1 MIQTWI
7 GGLIAARGRS
17 LTAAAFGVAVA
28 VALLALLGL
37 FVAHSAST
45 MTARA
50 VLAVSP
56 DWQVQLTG
64 TTDAAG
70 TVEAIGEV
78 AVGTKI
84 EPVDFADIKAL
95 TAMIGGTVQTTGY
108 GKAVG
113 IGTAYEVTFPRQLR
127 LLAGSFDG
135 ALLAQQTAANL
146 HAGPG
151 DPVAIERLGA
161 PSVTVTIAGIVEM
174 PSADQFFQVVGA
186 PTGATP
192 IAPPDNVILL
202 PDAKW
207 QELFNEQLEAMP
219 QTAQRQLHVAIDHAR
234 LASDPVTAYVDATG
248 KANNLSAKLA
258 GEGMIANNLAAR
270 LDGVR
275 LDALFAK
282 VLFMFLGVPG
292 AIVAVLLTMLI
303 VLSGADR
310 RRREIALLQIRGASP
325 AQALTLIGLEA
336 VLVGASG
343 AIAGSVMASII
354 ARNFVALPSGMSEAR
369 WYAAAAACG
378 MIAALVIFVA
388 PSWAAVHRT
397 ASDNLKPIE
406 KHSDRVPAWK
416 RLWLDVVLLAIASLV
431 FWQSAAT
438 GYRVVTAPE
447 GVATATVDYKAYIAP
462 GLMWIGLALLLMR
475 AWTAFMKHGRPV
487 LRVLLAP
494 VAQAFAGI
502 VAASLSRERLRIAK
516 GVVLVAL
523 AFSFATST
531 AIFNTTYEK
540 QAGVDA
546 ALTNGA
552 DVAVT
557 GTVLSPASA
566 ALDKIEAVPGI
577 SWAEP
582 MQHRFAYV
590 GTDLQDLYGISPTT
604 IGKATAMSNAYF
616 ASNDAKGT
624 LEQLKAT
631 PNGVLVS
638 DETVTDFQ
646 LRPGDTLNLRLQS
659 GSDKAYHSVP
669 FTFIGVVR
677 EFPTAPTDSFL
688 VANASY
694 VAQATGLSSA
704 ETVLVHTSATPS
716 DVAKGIRT
724 VLGNE
729 NGLKVT
735 DVSEAS
741 HRIGSSLVAVDLKSL
756 TGLELAFALPII
768 AGAVGLVFALG
779 LEERRRNFAILLA
792 LGAKARHL
800 GAFLWSEALII
811 YAVGITAGVAMG
823 SGLAWVLVKMMTHV
837 FDPPPDALTVPWSY
851 LALLA
856 LTGLAAVCISVL
868 LQLRKRA
875 EPLSFAIR
883 KL

>member
-1 MIQTWI
+1 MILNWI
-7 GGLIAARGRS
+7 EGLIRARGRS
-17 LTAAAFGVAVA
+17 LAAATAGVAVA
-28 VALLALLGL
+28 VALLAVLGL

-50 VLAVSP
+50 VSVVSP

-64 TTDAAG
+64 TSDPSGAMA
-70 TVEAIGEV
+70 AIGEV
-78 AVGTKI
+78 VKNAKVQQ
-84 EPVDFADIKAL
+84 VDYADIKAIAA
-95 TAMIGGTVQTTGY
+95 TTGGSIQTTGL

-113 IGTAYEVTFPRQLR
+113 INAAYREMFPKQFR
-127 LLAGSFDG
+127 LLAGSYDG
-135 ALLAQQTAANL
+135 PLLAQQTAANL

-151 DPVAIERLGA
+151 DKVTVERLGA
-161 PSVTVTIAGIVEM
+161 PPVTFKIAGIVEM
-174 PSADQFFQVVGA
+174 PSADQFFQIVGA
-186 PTGATP
+186 ATGTAP
-192 IAPPDNVILL
+192 IAPPDNIILL
-202 PDAKW
+202 PDTTW
-207 QELFNEQLEAMP
+207 QELFNAQLDAMP
-219 QTAQRQLHVAIDHAR
+219 QTSHRQLHVSFDHAP
-234 LASDPVTAYVDATG
+234 LSGDPVTAFVDATG
-248 KANNLSAKLA
+248 MANNLSAKLA
-258 GEGMIANNLAAR
+258 GEGLIANNLAAR

-282 VLFMFLGVPG
+282 VLFMFLGAPG
-292 AIVAVLLTMLI
+292 AVVAVLLTMLI
-303 VLSGADR
+303 VLSGVDR
-310 RRREIALLQIRGASP
+310 RRREIALLQIRGAYP
-325 AQALTLIGLEA
+325 ARTLTLVGLEA
-336 VLVGASG
+336 LLVGVLGSIVG
-343 AIAGSVMASII
+343 CAIAWII
-354 ARNFVALPSGMSEAR
+354 ARGVMALPSGMNELI
-369 WYAAAAACG
+369 WYGAAAACG
-378 MIAALVIFVA
+378 TIASLVIFIA

-397 ASDNLKPIE
+397 AAKNLAPHDTTDE
-406 KHSDRVPAWK
+406 REPAWK
-416 RLWLDVVLLAIASLV
+416 RLWVDVILLAIAGLV
-431 FWQSAAT
+431 FWQSSAT

-447 GVATATVDYKAYIAP
+447 GVATATVDYKAYLAP

-475 AWTAFMKHGRPV
+475 VWTASMKHGRPV
-487 LRVLLAP
+487 LSRVLAP
-494 VAQAFAGI
+494 IAQAFSG
-502 VAASLSRERLRIAK
+502 VVTASIIRERLRISK

-531 AIFNTTYEK
+531 AIFNTTYER

-546 ALTNGA
+546 TLTNGA

-566 ALDKIEAVPGI
+566 GI
-577 SWAEP
+577 NTIKSVAGIDWAEP

-590 GTDLQDLYGISPTT
+590 GTDLQDLYGIDPTT
-604 IGKATAMSNAYF
+604 IGKATSMSNAYF
-616 ASNDAKGT
+616 TNNNAKAT
-624 LEQLKAT
+624 LEKLNAT

-646 LRPGDTLNLRLQS
+646 LQPGDTLNLRLQS
-659 GSDKAYHSVP
+659 GADKAYHSVP

-694 VAQATGLSSA
+694 VAQATGYSSA
-704 ETVLVHTSATPS
+704 ETVLVKTSTAPQT
-716 DVAKGIRT
+716 VAANIRT
-724 VLGNE
+724 ALGSSST
-729 NGLKVT
+729 LKVT

-811 YAVGITAGVAMG
+811 YVIGMTTGMAIGT
-823 SGLAWVLVKMMTHV
+823 GLAWVLVKMMTHV
-837 FDPPPDALTVPWSY
+837 FDPPPDVLAVPWGY

-856 LTGLAAVCISVL
+856 LTGLVAVCISVL

-883 KL
+883 QM